1 MIAIFTEILVIL
13 GCCILVVALGLVRK
27 LIAQLP
33 SGSVRRRWH
42 VLKWLVALFV
52 LGYLSYGISL
62 WGREMIWLDMI
73 VPSIFFFGAVFV
85 WLTARLSLQ
94 TASDLRRMLL
104 LEQESITDSVM
115 GIFNRRYLDRRLEEE
130 FQRSRRYA
138 APLSILLL
146 DIDHFKA
153 VNDTYGHQT
162 GDFVLNG
169 LGRILLQNVRP
180 SDIVARYGG
189 EEVMI
194 IAPNTDVSSAHILAE
209 RLRQNIETHGFE
221 ITDNADRA
229 KRLHVTVSIG
239 LTFLAKED
247 KDTRR
252 LVQNA
257 DRALYRA
264 KGEGRNRTVVDPYTA
279 CTNPGSSD
287 PASQQG
293 GA

>member
-138 APLSILLL
+138 SPLSILLL

-153 VNDTYGHQT
+153 VNDTYGHQA

-194 IAPNTDVSSAHILAE
+194 IAPNTDVSSAHVLAE

-221 ITDNADRA
+221 ITDDNSRGN
-229 KRLHVTVSIG
+229 RIHVTVSLG
-239 LTFLAKED
+239 LAFLAKEE

-252 LVQNA
+252 LIQSA

-264 KGEGRNRTVVDPYTA
+264 KGMGRNRTVVDPG
-279 CTNPGSSD
+279 CNSSPG
-287 PASQQG
+287 PHQKTV
-293 GA
+293 